1 MPATTLAKGGD
12 RRGGGGLNTPKPEAV
27 LDGFSLNSATVL
39 HLGLVELL
47 REAERRGFQAVGLWR
62 DNLEGMPLEKV
73 ARLLEVSGLRLS
85 SLCRAG
91 LFTHPEAR
99 GRRAAL
105 GESKVAVDQ
114 AAALGA
120 AALVV
125 VPGGLVGRDLSGSR
139 QMVRD
144 SLGELATYAD
154 EQGVKLAV
162 EPMHPLLVQE
172 RSVITSLREANNL
185 VEDLGNDCLGVTYDT
200 YHVWWD
206 SALALETARCT
217 GRIWSVQVADWL
229 PPTGRLTACR
239 GVPGEGCIDLPGV
252 LALAR
257 EDGAYAGDIE
267 VEVLSEAWWGA
278 GPEATLDAVVAGLAA
293 LAARP
298 GP

>member
-1 MPATTLAKGGD
+1 M
-12 RRGGGGLNTPKPEAV
+12 
-27 LDGFSLNSATVL
+27 

-73 ARLLEVSGLRLS
+73 SRLLKVSGLRLS

-105 GESKVAVDQ
+105 SESKIAVDQ

-125 VPGGLVGRDLSGSR
+125 VPGGLVGRDLAGSR

-144 SLGELATYAD
+144 SLGELAAYAD

-185 VEDLGNDCLGVTYDT
+185 VEELGNDCLGVTYDA

-239 GVPGEGCIDLPGV
+239 GVPSEGCIDLAGV
-252 LALAR
+252 LTLAR
-257 EDGAYAGDIE
+257 EDGAYAGDVE

-293 LAARP
+293 LAAPP